1 MKFKF
6 RVRNPGPRP
15 PFHAIAEHL
24 WGAGVN
30 FDSDGDSR
38 TLEDPNWTELT
49 VIRRDGT
56 DERLDIDPVAEEPLT
71 LQVVSESRDLARRAA
86 AFLADATGGG
96 LEEDER

>member
-6 RVRNPGPRP
+6 LVRNPGPRP
-15 PFHAIAEHL
+15 PFPAVAEHL
-24 WGAGVN
+24 WGAGVD

-56 DERLDIDPVAEEPLT
+56 GERIDIDPVAEGPLT
-71 LQVVSESRDLARRAA
+71 LQVVSESRDLALRAA
-86 AFLADATGGG
+86 AFLAEATGGD
-96 LEEDER
+96 LDEDQR